1 MAALQQEADR
11 LANAGDPRTRGQVM
25 ADTVFERVTGR
36 STADPARLEVQLV
49 MTDRALLQGGNEPA
63 WLTGYG
69 IVPAQYAR
77 DLIRL
82 PQDPPRTGR
91 VRPRRC
97 RREPARK
104 EPAARH
110 EPAGHELAG
119 AARAAGRRRR
129 RRGPSRAGRPP
140 ARWPNRKGCGP

>member
-1 MAALQQEADR
+1 R
-11 LANAGDPRTRGQVM
+11 LANAGDPRTRGQAM

-69 IVPAQYAR
+69 IVPSQYAR

-82 PQDPPRTGR
+82 PQDAPATAQPGTGGSAPGGGPGSGPPGTSLPGQGQKA
-91 VRPRRC
+91 P
-97 RREPARK
+97 
-104 EPAARH
+104 
-110 EPAGHELAG
+110 PAGT
-119 AARAAGRRRR
+119 
-129 RRGPSRAGRPP
+129 
-140 ARWPNRKGCGP
+140 